1 MEYSDPILP
10 VCPPKE
16 GHSPQP
22 KDKQSFVWISHLTIS
37 SLLYYI
43 WVYFVLEGKR
53 TFLAIYAWG
62 PQKLNLSVVS

>member
-22 KDKQSFVWISHLTIS
+22 KDKQSFVWISHLTMSAFSTIYGFI
-37 SLLYYI
+37 LYLRVKEHF
-43 WVYFVLEGKR
+43 WPFMLGDPR
-53 TFLAIYAWG
+53 
-62 PQKLNLSVVS
+62 S